1 MSSTLRRGCD
11 SQCERTFPL
20 VHPTPAIGGHHCHR
34 PVSSPEIAYTVAT
47 EAGDLFGKEGV
58 PDGVEEAEGGLF
70 DEALPAAASGLLR
83 AAGEDYDAGGPV
95 AGLFE
100 AWEGRRGK
108 P

>member
-1 MSSTLRRGCD
+1 MS
-11 SQCERTFPL
+11 Q
-20 VHPTPAIGGHHCHR
+20 A
-34 PVSSPEIAYTVAT
+34 VSESFEWQARACM
-47 EAGDLFGKEGV
+47 
-58 PDGVEEAEGGLF
+58 
-70 DEALPAAASGLLR
+70 ALGSGFSAGLLR